1 MSNSRSQQVVTLVT
15 LAGSGALVAGLFGAY
30 IVFGSQ
36 LALAQ
41 AADSFMDVF
50 TAGVLTWTVIVAAK
64 PQDENHPFG
73 HSRAEPI
80 GGLVV
85 AVVAGVLA
93 IEVARS
99 AGTALLSH
107 GEVKLDYTLVGVFG
121 AKTLFK
127 TAIFFVA
134 TAARKRTKSPAMKA
148 LAVDARNDVLV
159 SLLAIGGFFA
169 ARNGLPTLD
178 SWLALPIAA
187 WIAWSGIELARE
199 NVRYLMGEAP
209 PAERQE
215 QLRQLAADI
224 KGVKSAHDLRAHY
237 LGTEIQVHVHIVVD
251 SGLTVLQAH
260 DIGEAVRTTLENEDD
275 VGHCSVHIDIKE
287 DPGAE

>member
-99 AGTALLSH
+99 AGT
-107 GEVKLDYTLVGVFG
+107 VT
-121 AKTLFK
+121 
-127 TAIFFVA
+127 
-134 TAARKRTKSPAMKA
+134 
-148 LAVDARNDVLV
+148 
-159 SLLAIGGFFA
+159 
-169 ARNGLPTLD
+169 GLPGGTRGV
-178 SWLALPIAA
+178 SF
-187 WIAWSGIELARE
+187 WS
-199 NVRYLMGEAP
+199 
-209 PAERQE
+209 
-215 QLRQLAADI
+215 
-224 KGVKSAHDLRAHY
+224 
-237 LGTEIQVHVHIVVD
+237 
-251 SGLTVLQAH
+251 
-260 DIGEAVRTTLENEDD
+260 
-275 VGHCSVHIDIKE
+275 
-287 DPGAE
+287 